1 MRVDAL
7 DHVNLVAADLGATVA
22 FYREMLGLEERDPPS
37 PLDPSQIRWLHDA
50 GGRAIVHVASAARM
64 AGRPGYPA
72 RIGRDTG
79 SVDHVALA
87 CSGLEAMRARFDAAA
102 VPYRMSGVA
111 GIGLVQLFACDPDN
125 VQLELNFRDG

>member
-37 PLDPSQIRWLHDA
+37 PLDPVLIRWLYDA
-50 GGRAIVHVASAARM
+50 GGRAIVHAVSTDRM
-64 AGRPGYPA
+64 AGRDGFPD
-72 RIGRDTG
+72 RIGRETG
-79 SVDHVALA
+79 SVDHVAFA
-87 CSGLEAMRARFDAAA
+87 CTGLDDMRARLDAAGIS
-102 VPYRMSGVA
+102 YRMSGVA
-111 GIGLVQLFACDPDN
+111 GIGLVQVFVRDPDN